1 MVRIMTRLGEI
12 KKTQE
17 AYHSALVDFQ
27 IGTISGNLRA
37 MIADD
42 DVEVKSGDVTPIKIL
57 KVLIPANHLC
67 YMCAYAANGL
77 GHPIAAGEE
86 TPLPISMDRSADYA
100 TFVAARDGTIK
111 KGDLLGVLIL
121 LPIELTH

>member
-37 MIADD
+37 MIADE
-42 DVEVKSGDVTPIKIL
+42 DVEVKSGDVTPIKIQ
-57 KVLIPANHLC
+57 KVSIPANHLC

-86 TPLPISMDRSADYA
+86 TPLPISMDRSADHA
-100 TFVAARDGTIK
+100 TFVAALDGEIK

-121 LPIELTH
+121 LPIELTR

>member
-17 AYHSALVDFQ
+17 AYQSALVDFK

-37 MIADD
+37 IIADD
-42 DVEVKSGDVTPIKIL
+42 DVEVKSGEAVPIKI
-57 KVLIPANHLC
+57 KHIDMPANHIC

-86 TPLPISMDRSADYA
+86 TPLPITMDRSADYA
-100 TFVAARDGTIK
+100 TFVVALDGKIN

>member
-42 DVEVKSGDVTPIKIL
+42 DVEVKSGDVTPIKIK
-57 KVLIPANHLC
+57 KVSIPANHLC

-86 TPLPISMDRSADYA
+86 TPLPISMDRSADHA
-100 TFVAARDGTIK
+100 TFVAARDGTIN